1 MSSSAP
7 SPDVQPSK
15 PRRVLACVRCQQR
28 KVKCDR
34 RFPCANCTTLREKC
48 IPATLT
54 PRGPRRRRFPE
65 RELLDRLRKYEELL
79 RQNNIAFEPL
89 HKETG
94 GKHGSRHVQSDNA
107 SDEQP
112 EAMALDCSMS
122 STIAKI
128 ERGYEAKDFW
138 DALNSGSHDVDN
150 DSDSSQDDV
159 REMVTKKGWV
169 QLFGDNDHLLFGSLN
184 TNVELSTLHP
194 EPVQIFRL
202 WQIYL
207 DNVNPLLKVTH
218 IPSLQGRII
227 EAASNVTS
235 ISPTLEALMFSI
247 YCMAILSLDV
257 DDCQAI
263 FGSPK
268 EDILTRFHFGCQQ
281 ALLNSGF
288 LRSGDRDSL
297 TALYIYL
304 ISVKP
309 STVPQSLSAMLG
321 VAIRIAQQMGI
332 QSEAALTKCT
342 VFEAEM
348 RRRLWWSL
356 VLFDARISEMA
367 DHKNTT
373 LAPTWDCR
381 TPLNVNDTDL
391 QPEMREL
398 PTAQGKSTDAL
409 FAVVRSELA
418 DFVRHTAFHL
428 DFTSPVLKPIFKTTQ
443 SSLDPEGDGLATLEK
458 TIENKYLKFC
468 DPENPLHFMTIWW
481 ARAYLAKCRL
491 WEHHSRCSSSPVHL
505 TDAQREAAISHALHM
520 LECDTKLR
528 SSPLTKRFL
537 WLIHLHFA
545 FPAYLQILQDL
556 RRRPGSEQA
565 DQAWEIMSTNYEA
578 RFVFVAQDC
587 DSPFFKIFAKVVLQ
601 AWEAR
606 EAASVQLGEPVVPKI
621 VLSIKH
627 NLAEIQQNSRINSK
641 SQSGNGMNVG
651 LDNISLSMPMS
662 SGHSLL
668 FHLGGNGGLGG
679 FGFGVFADVPGQP
692 PLGVDANQLD
702 WPTMDWG
709 FGGVYPG
716 VWNA

>member
-7 SPDVQPSK
+7 PPDVQPSK
-15 PRRVLACVRCQQR
+15 PRRVLACIRCQQK

-34 RFPCANCTTLREKC
+34 RFPCANCTTLHEKC

-54 PRGPRRRRFPE
+54 PRGPRRPRFPE
-65 RELLDRLRKYEELL
+65 RELLDRVRKYEELL
-79 RQNNIAFEPL
+79 RRNNIAFEPL
-89 HKETG
+89 HKDSD
-94 GKHGSRHVQSDNA
+94 GKHASSHTQNYNV

-112 EAMALDCSMS
+112 KAMALSCP
-122 STIAKI
+122 THPTTHKL
-128 ERGYEAKDFW
+128 ERSYEAKDFW
-138 DALNSGSHDVDN
+138 EALNSGSHEVGN
-150 DSDSSQDDV
+150 DSDSSQGEV

-169 QLFGDNDHLLFGSLN
+169 QLFGDNDHLLFGSPN
-184 TNVELSTLHP
+184 INVDLSTLHP

-218 IPSLQGRII
+218 TPSLQGRII
-227 EAASNVTS
+227 EAASNVK
-235 ISPTLEALMFSI
+235 IINPTLEALMFSI
-247 YCMAILSLDV
+247 YCMAILSLNV
-257 DDCQAI
+257 DDCQVI
-263 FGSPK
+263 FGSSR
-268 EDILTRFHFGCQQ
+268 EDLLTRFHFGCQQ

-297 TALYIYL
+297 TALYLYL
-304 ISVKP
+304 ISVRP

-332 QSEAALTKCT
+332 QSEAALAKCN

-356 VLFDARISEMA
+356 VLFDTRISEMA
-367 DHKNTT
+367 DYKNTT

-381 TPLNVNDTDL
+381 TPLNINDTDL

-398 PTAQGKSTDAL
+398 PMAQGKPTDAL
-409 FAVVRSELA
+409 FAAVRSELG
-418 DFVRHTAFHL
+418 DFVRHTTFHL
-428 DFTSPVLKPIFKTTQ
+428 DFTSPVLKPIFKTQ
-443 SSLDPEGDGLATLEK
+443 SSLDSDGDNLANLEK
-458 TIENKYLKFC
+458 TIQNKYLKFC
-468 DPENPLHFMTIWW
+468 DLDNALHFMTIWW
-481 ARAYLAKCRL
+481 TRAYLAKCCL
-491 WEHHSRCSSSPVHL
+491 WEHHSRYSSSPVHP
-505 TDAQREAAISHALHM
+505 TDAQREAAISYALRM

-556 RRRPGSEQA
+556 RKRPGSEQA
-565 DQAWEIMSTNYEA
+565 DQAWEAMSANYEA
-578 RFVFVAQDC
+578 RFVFVAQDR
-587 DSPFFKIFAKVVLQ
+587 DSPFYTTFTKLVLH

-606 EAASVQLGEPVVPKI
+606 EAASNQLGEPVVPKI
-621 VLSIKH
+621 VLSIKN
-627 NLAEIQQNSRINSK
+627 NLAERNANSRIDSTAQFDG
-641 SQSGNGMNVG
+641 SMNVG
-651 LDNISLSMPMS
+651 LDNTSLSMPVS
-662 SGHSLL
+662 SGHSLP

-679 FGFGVFADVPGQP
+679 LGFGGFANMLGQP
-692 PLGVDANQLD
+692 SLGVDVNQLE

-709 FGGVYPG
+709 LGGVYPG
-716 VWNA
+716 VWNS